1 MQHLNN
7 YTLARGKV
15 YLGRETTFDQ
25 FSQVGEVY
33 TGNSPG
39 FVVNNEAQALDHY
52 SSDGG
57 INELDASA
65 TMQVNRGGTLTFDD
79 ISGDNLAM
87 YFLGTK
93 ATIAQSAGAFTETI
107 SGVLQG
113 QFYQLGVSET
123 NPQGVKSLSAVV
135 VKTGATTHAEGD
147 DYEIDTLTGRL
158 YIVPGGAIAGG
169 TSIDVEATKA
179 ATSYERVIS
188 GSKPV
193 KGRLRYIEDNPAG
206 KNRNFLF
213 PLVELAPN
221 GDFDLKGESWRQM
234 TFSLRVLK
242 RGNLAAIY
250 IDGQPVA

>member
-25 FSQVGEVY
+25 FSQVGEMY

-39 FVVNNEAQALDHY
+39 LVVNNEAQSLDHFG
-52 SSDGG
+52 SDGG

-65 TMQVNRGGTLTFDD
+65 TTQVNRGGTLSLDD

-93 ATIAQSAGAFTETI
+93 ATVAQASGAFSETI
-107 SGVLQG
+107 AGVLQG
-113 QFYQLGVSET
+113 QFYQLGISAA
-123 NPQGVKSLSAVV
+123 NPQGVKSLSAVT
-135 VKTGATTHAEGD
+135 VKTGATTHEEGTD
-147 DYEIDTLTGRL
+147 FEIDALTGRL
-158 YIVPGGAIAGG
+158 YIVPGGGIAGG
-169 TSIDVEATKA
+169 SSIDVAATKA
-179 ATSYERVIS
+179 ATSFERVIS

-242 RGNLAAIY
+242 RGSMSAIY
-250 IDGQPVA
+250 IDGQPVS